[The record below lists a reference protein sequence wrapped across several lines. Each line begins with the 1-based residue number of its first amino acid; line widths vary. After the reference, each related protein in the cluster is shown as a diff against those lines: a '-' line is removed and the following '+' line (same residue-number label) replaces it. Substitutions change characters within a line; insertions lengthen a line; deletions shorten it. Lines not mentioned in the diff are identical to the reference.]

1 MRVSTASLALFLI
14 AAPAATARTVMLG
27 DSMFAGGS
35 KVNDW
40 LQVRLGCTHVLCCG
54 VLCCLP
60 ACPTLVGIAA
70 AVVAVFVRFP
80 LVVAGDTIT

>member
-1 MRVSTASLALFLI
+1 MRVSTASLALFLA
-14 AAPAATARTVMLG
+14 AAPAAMARTVMLG

-40 LQVRLGCTHVLCCG
+40 LQVRLYRCVLCCG

-60 ACPTLVGIAA
+60 ACPTLV
-70 AVVAVFVRFP
+70 VARPCPFRS
-80 LVVAGDTIT
+80 GGCR

>member
-1 MRVSTASLALFLI
+1 MRVSTASLSFFLA
-14 AAPAATARTVMLG
+14 AAPAAMARTVMLG

-40 LQVRLGCTHVLCCG
+40 LQVCLCCVLCCV

-60 ACPTLVGIAA
+60 ACPNSGIAA
-70 AVVAVFVRFP
+70 AVAAVLVRFP
-80 LVVAGDTIT
+80 MLLDGDTMVA